1 MLSPASLVT
10 GLTGHV
16 VGKVRDHVL
25 TYTKATPV
33 ASTEAEHLEDCET
46 TTKAVAVVSIT
57 TKRPTLIDF
66 IDKFKTKRSIQSGES
81 ADCGCSGKVSIA
93 DGIGE
98 HLVDKVDATSAELEI
113 GHADELDE
121 VLSHREKRSNVDS
134 IENSKESQSSKSGCS
149 ASAFCSAINIKRPTC
164 SATKTGTC
172 DRIET

>member
-1 MLSPASLVT
+1 MIT

-25 TYTKATPV
+25 TYTKATPL
-33 ASTEAEHLEDCET
+33 ASTEAQQLDDCDT
-46 TTKAVAVVSIT
+46 TTKADSIASIT

-66 IDKFKTKRSIQSGES
+66 IDKFKTKRSIHSGE

-98 HLVDKVDATSAELEI
+98 HLVDKVEAKSVEL
-113 GHADELDE
+113 GMSHDDELDE
-121 VLSHREKRSNVDS
+121 VLSHRERRSNVDN
-134 IENSKESQSSKSGCS
+134 IEMSKESQSPNFSCS
-149 ASAFCSAINIKRPTC
+149 ASSFCSASKFKRPTC
-164 SATKTGTC
+164 SATSTGTC